1 MEKILSRIAELKEQ
15 LREMIDN
22 AEIQNR
28 SLDDTEA
35 TQFTEKEQEI
45 KDLSEKLAQRQ
56 AETVIVEEQNTN
68 NLTQTHKMNF
78 KESIASAMRAVANN
92 RSTEEFENVAGN
104 VISLRA
110 DTITTDAAGI
120 ISEYPTDLIEPLQA
134 ALLVDKLGI
143 KVINTPKAVV
153 MPSVSNV
160 EATIEGETTAL
171 VGKKLSFTK
180 TKVAPFRVGLSLPF
194 SNTAIKEADINLVSY
209 AINLCG
215 KAEAQLINKV
225 MFAGAAVNGQKGA
238 FVSAAGT
245 TGEATYKNIVA
256 LAGTVKKANVIIDET
271 AAYVISPE
279 MEATLMAT
287 PVDAGSGRMILE
299 NGHIAGYP
307 VLVSSAV
314 DGYIGFGVFSN
325 FLIQKVGVADMV
337 VDNLSRS
344 KENITEVNF
353 NDNVALQVIR
363 QEAFAKL
370 TIQAQAQS

>member
-1 MEKILSRIAELKEQ
+1 MEKILSRIAELKEE

-45 KDLSEKLAQRQ
+45 KDLSEKLEQRQ
-56 AETVIVEEQNTN
+56 AETVIVEINTNTN
-68 NLTQTHKMNF
+68 NQIQLNKMNF
-78 KESIASAMRAVANN
+78 KETLASAMRAVANN
-92 RSTEEFENVAGN
+92 RSTEEFGNVAGN
-104 VISLRA
+104 VISLRE
-110 DTITTDAAGI
+110 DTVSTDAAGI
-120 ISEYPTDLIEPLQA
+120 ISEYPTELIEPLQA

-160 EATIEGETTAL
+160 EASIEGETTAL

-180 TKVAPFRVGLSLPF
+180 TKVVPFRVGLSLPF
-194 SNTAIKEADINLVSY
+194 SNTAIKEADTNLVSY

-238 FVSAAGT
+238 FVSAAAT

-325 FLIQKVGVADMV
+325 FLIQKVGTADMV

-370 TIQAQAQS
+370 TIA

>member
-1 MEKILSRIAELKEQ
+1 MEKILSRIAELKEE
-15 LREMIDN
+15 LREMVDN
-22 AEIQNR
+22 CEVQTR
-28 SLDDTEA
+28 SLNDAEVA
-35 TQFTEKEQEI
+35 LFNQKEQEI
-45 KDLSEKLAQRQ
+45 ISLTEELAQRQ
-56 AETVIVEEQNTN
+56 AETIVEINTNTN
-68 NLTQTHKMNF
+68 NQIQLNKMNF
-78 KESIASAMRAVANN
+78 KESLASAMRAVANN

-104 VISLRA
+104 VISLRE
-110 DTITTDAAGI
+110 DTNTNTTSAEAAGI
-120 ISEYPTDLIEPLQA
+120 IGEYPTELIEPLQA

-209 AINLCG
+209 AINLAA

-225 MFAGAAVNGQKGA
+225 MFAGAAVNSQNGA
-238 FVSAAGT
+238 FVKAAAT

-299 NGHIAGYP
+299 NGMIAGYP

-353 NDNVALQVIR
+353 NDNLALQVIR

-370 TIQAQAQS
+370 TIA

>member
-1 MEKILSRIAELKEQ
+1 MEKILSRIAELKEE

-45 KDLSEKLAQRQ
+45 KDLSEELAQRQ

-104 VISLRA
+104 QIYLRA

-238 FVSAAGT
+238 FVGAASV

-256 LAGTVKKANVIIDET
+256 LAGKVKQANVIIDET

-287 PVDAGSGRMILE
+287 PVDTGSGRMILE

-325 FLIQKVGVADMV
+325 FLIQKVGTADMV

-344 KENITEVNF
+344 KENITEINF

-370 TIQAQAQS
+370 VQAQS

>member
-1 MEKILSRIAELKEQ
+1 MEKILSRIAELKEE
-15 LREMIDN
+15 LREMVDN
-22 AEIQNR
+22 CEVQTR
-28 SLDDTEA
+28 SLNDAEVA
-35 TQFTEKEQEI
+35 LFNEKEQEI
-45 KDLSEKLAQRQ
+45 ISLTEELAQRQ
-56 AETVIVEEQNTN
+56 AETIVEINTNTN
-68 NLTQTHKMNF
+68 NQIQLNKMNF
-78 KESIASAMRAVANN
+78 KETLASAMRAVANN
-92 RSTEEFENVAGN
+92 RSTEEFGNVAGN
-104 VISLRA
+104 VISLRE
-110 DTITTDAAGI
+110 DTVSTDAAAAAGI
-120 ISEYPTDLIEPLQA
+120 IGEYPTELIEPLQA

-160 EATIEGETTAL
+160 EATIEGETTSL

-209 AINLCG
+209 AINLAA

-225 MFAGAAVNGQKGA
+225 MFAGAAVNGQNGA
-238 FVSAAGT
+238 FVKATAIS
-245 TGEATYKNIVA
+245 GEVTYKNIVA
-256 LAGTVKKANVIIDET
+256 LAGKVKQANVIIDET

-287 PVDAGSGRMILE
+287 PVDNGSGRMILE
-299 NGHIAGYP
+299 NGMIAGYP

-314 DGYIGFGVFSN
+314 EGYIGFGVFSN

-353 NDNVALQVIR
+353 NDNLALQVIR

-370 TIQAQAQS
+370 TIA

>member
-1 MEKILSRIAELKEQ
+1 MEAIISKIAELKEE

-22 AEIQNR
+22 AEIQER
-28 SLDDTEA
+28 SLNDSEVVIFQA
-35 TQFTEKEQEI
+35 KEQEI
-45 KDLSEKLAQRQ
+45 SDLSKELEQRQ
-56 AETVIVEEQNTN
+56 AEPIADNTE
-68 NLTQTHKMNF
+68 TIKQTNKMNF
-78 KESIASAMRAVANN
+78 KETLASAVRAVANN

-104 VISLRA
+104 VISLRE
-110 DTITTDAAGI
+110 DTTSATAAGI
-120 ISEYPTDLIEPLQA
+120 ISEYPTELIEPLQA

-160 EATIEGETTAL
+160 EATIEGETTSL
-171 VGKKLSFTK
+171 VGKKLNFTK

-194 SNTAIKEADINLVSY
+194 SNTAIKEADINLVNY
-209 AINLCG
+209 AINLAA

-225 MFAGAAVNGQKGA
+225 MFASAAVNGQKGA
-238 FVSAAGT
+238 FVAAASV

-256 LAGTVKKANVIIDET
+256 LAGKVKQANVIIDET
-271 AAYVISPE
+271 AAYVVSPE

-287 PVDAGSGRMILE
+287 PVEAGASRMILE
-299 NGHIAGYP
+299 NGMIAGYP

-325 FLIQKVGVADMV
+325 FLIQKVGIADMV

-370 TIQAQAQS
+370 VQQA

>member
-1 MEKILSRIAELKEQ
+1 MEKILSRIAELKEE
-15 LREMIDN
+15 LREMVDN
-22 AEIQNR
+22 CEVQTR
-28 SLDDTEA
+28 SLNDAEVA
-35 TQFTEKEQEI
+35 LFNQKEQEI
-45 KDLSEKLAQRQ
+45 ISLTEELAQRQ
-56 AETVIVEEQNTN
+56 AETIVEINTNTN
-68 NLTQTHKMNF
+68 NQIQLNKMNF
-78 KESIASAMRAVANN
+78 KESLASAMRAVANN

-104 VISLRA
+104 VISLRE
-110 DTITTDAAGI
+110 DTNTTSAEAAGI
-120 ISEYPTDLIEPLQA
+120 IGEYPTELIEPLQA

-209 AINLCG
+209 AINLAA

-225 MFAGAAVNGQKGA
+225 MFANAAVNGQNGA
-238 FVSAAGT
+238 FVKATAT
-245 TGEATYKNIVA
+245 TGEANYKNIVA
-256 LAGTVKKANVIIDET
+256 LAGTVKQANVIIDET

-279 MEATLMAT
+279 MEAQLMAT

-299 NGHIAGYP
+299 NGMIAGYP

-314 DGYIGFGVFSN
+314 EGYIGFGVFSN

-370 TIQAQAQS
+370 TIA

>member
-1 MEKILSRIAELKEQ
+1 MEKIISRIAELKEE
-15 LREMIDN
+15 LREMIEN
-22 AEIQNR
+22 AEINQR
-28 SLDDTEA
+28 SLDETEY
-35 TQFTEKEQEI
+35 TLF
-45 KDLSEKLAQRQ
+45 SEKAEEISNLSKELEQRQ
-56 AETVIVEEQNTN
+56 AEVIVEDKIQN
-68 NLTQTHKMNF
+68 NLKQTNKMNF
-78 KESIASAMRAVANN
+78 KETLASAMRAVANN
-92 RSTEEFENVAGN
+92 RSTEEFANVAGN
-104 VISLRA
+104 TIALRA
-110 DTITTDAAGI
+110 DTTSAEAAGI
-120 ISEYPTDLIEPLQA
+120 IGEYPTELIEPLQA

-143 KVINTPKAVV
+143 KVITTPKAVV

-194 SNTAIKEADINLVSY
+194 SNTAIKEADINVVSY
-209 AINLCG
+209 AIDLCA
-215 KAEAQLINKV
+215 KAEAQVINKV

-238 FVSAAGT
+238 FVSAAAT

-256 LAGTVKKANVIIDET
+256 LAGAVKKANVIIDET

-279 MEATLMAT
+279 MEAQLMST

-299 NGHIAGYP
+299 NGMIAGYP

-325 FLIQKVGVADMV
+325 FLIQKVGTADMV
-337 VDNLSRS
+337 VDNMSRS

-370 TIQAQAQS
+370 TLAS

>member
-1 MEKILSRIAELKEQ
+1 MEKILSRIAELKEE
-15 LREMIDN
+15 LREMVDN
-22 AEIQNR
+22 CEVQTR
-28 SLDDTEA
+28 SLNDAEVA
-35 TQFTEKEQEI
+35 LFNQKEQEI
-45 KDLSEKLAQRQ
+45 ISLTEELAQRQ
-56 AETVIVEEQNTN
+56 AETIVEINTNTN
-68 NLTQTHKMNF
+68 NQIQLNKMNF
-78 KESIASAMRAVANN
+78 KESLASAMRAVANN

-104 VISLRA
+104 VISLRE
-110 DTITTDAAGI
+110 DTNTTSAEAAGI
-120 ISEYPTDLIEPLQA
+120 IGEYPTELIEPLQA

-209 AINLCG
+209 AINLAA

-225 MFAGAAVNGQKGA
+225 MFAGAAVNSQNGA
-238 FVSAAGT
+238 FVKATAT

-299 NGHIAGYP
+299 NGMIAGYP

-314 DGYIGFGVFSN
+314 EGYIGFGVFSN

-353 NDNVALQVIR
+353 NDNIALQVVR

-370 TIQAQAQS
+370 TIA

>member
-1 MEKILSRIAELKEQ
+1 MEAIISKIAELKEE

-22 AEIQNR
+22 AEIQER
-28 SLDDTEA
+28 SLNDSEVVIFQA
-35 TQFTEKEQEI
+35 KEQEI
-45 KDLSEKLAQRQ
+45 SDLSKELEQRQ
-56 AETVIVEEQNTN
+56 AEPIADNTE
-68 NLTQTHKMNF
+68 TIKQTNKMNF
-78 KESIASAMRAVANN
+78 KETLASAMRAVANN

-104 VISLRA
+104 VISLRE
-110 DTITTDAAGI
+110 DTTSAEAAGI
-120 ISEYPTDLIEPLQA
+120 ISEYPTELIEPLQA

-160 EATIEGETTAL
+160 EATIEGETTSL

-194 SNTAIKEADINLVSY
+194 SNTAIKEADINLVNY
-209 AINLCG
+209 AINLAA

-225 MFAGAAVNGQKGA
+225 MFANAAVNGQKGA
-238 FVSAAGT
+238 FVAAASV

-256 LAGTVKKANVIIDET
+256 LAGKVKQANVIIDET
-271 AAYVISPE
+271 AAYVVSPE

-287 PVDAGSGRMILE
+287 PVEAGASRMILE
-299 NGHIAGYP
+299 NGMIAGYP

-325 FLIQKVGVADMV
+325 FLIQKVGIADMV

-370 TIQAQAQS
+370 VQA

>member
-1 MEKILSRIAELKEQ
+1 MEKILSRIAELKEE
-15 LREMIDN
+15 LREMVDN
-22 AEIQNR
+22 CEVQTR
-28 SLDDTEA
+28 SLNDAEVA
-35 TQFTEKEQEI
+35 LFNQKEQEI
-45 KDLSEKLAQRQ
+45 ISLTEELAQRQ
-56 AETVIVEEQNTN
+56 AETIVEINTNTN
-68 NLTQTHKMNF
+68 NQIQLNKMNF
-78 KESIASAMRAVANN
+78 KESLASAMRAVANN
-92 RSTEEFENVAGN
+92 RSTEEFGNVAGN
-104 VISLRA
+104 VISLRE
-110 DTITTDAAGI
+110 DTVSTSTDATGI
-120 ISEYPTDLIEPLQA
+120 IGEYPTELIEPLQA
-134 ALLVDKLGI
+134 ALLVDKLCI

-209 AINLCG
+209 AINLAA

-225 MFAGAAVNGQKGA
+225 MFANAAVNSQNGA
-238 FVSAAGT
+238 FVKAAAT

-299 NGHIAGYP
+299 NGMIAGYP

-314 DGYIGFGVFSN
+314 EGYIGFGVFSN

-370 TIQAQAQS
+370 TIA